1 MFKKLAIIFVAVF
14 GVLLAVP
21 TISPKLAPYFPSWI
35 KPVPLGLDL
44 KGGAQLL
51 LEVDTTAMF
60 KDKSNQLYDEVR
72 SALID
77 RNKGVIRYAD
87 LRNNDG
93 VVSFKVRESGDVST
107 AKGRLRSVLGN
118 TVDVESSGDVIKL
131 SYSDKQKDEMVQ
143 DALARSIEIV
153 RRRIDA
159 LGTKEPSIQSQGGK
173 YILIQL
179 PGVDNPEHIKDLIG
193 QTAKMTFHLVNENVS
208 PEQLA
213 SGRAPSGTEFL
224 PYMDIPGQVVPVY
237 SRVEVSGESLKDSQ
251 ADFDQNNMPV
261 VTTVF
266 DASGARKFAKLTTE
280 HVNERFA
287 IVLDGKVLSAPNI
300 REPIPGGRGQIS
312 GGFTLQGAKDLAV
325 LLRSGALPAPLTV
338 IEERTVGAGLGAD
351 TIASGKVGSAVG
363 VLFIVLYMLM
373 IYGSFGLI
381 ADTVLIVNLAMIVG
395 MSALLGATLTLPGI
409 AGIVLTLG
417 MAVDANILP
426 FERIRDE
433 IRAGTPTLRAVDL
446 GFHRS
451 NKAVLDGEL
460 TNLICALILFQ
471 FGAGPIRG
479 FAVTLSIGVLTTLFT
494 CILLSKVLI
503 DWYMGGKNRKIG
515 YANRKVIM

>member
-1 MFKKLAIIFVAVF
+1 MFKKLAIIFTAVF
-14 GVLLAVP
+14 CVLLAVP
-21 TISPKLAPYFPSWI
+21 TMAPNLAPYFPKWI
-35 KPVPLGLDL
+35 EPVPLGLDL

-51 LEVDTTAMF
+51 LEVDTATMF
-60 KDKSNQLYDEVR
+60 QEKAEQLYEETR
-72 SALID
+72 SALINRD
-77 RNKGVIRYAD
+77 KGVIRFSN
-87 LRNNDG
+87 LRNHDG
-93 VVSFKVRESGDVST
+93 VVSLVVREQDQVAD
-107 AKGRLRSVLGN
+107 AKGRLKSTFGN
-118 TVDVESSGDVIKL
+118 TVDIASDGKTITL
-131 SYSDKQKDEMVQ
+131 SYAEAQKEEMTK

-173 YILIQL
+173 YIMVQL
-179 PGVDNPEHIKDLIG
+179 PGVDNPEHIKQLIG

-208 PEQLA
+208 PDQLM
-213 SGRAPSGTEFL
+213 SGRAPNGTEFL
-224 PYMDIPGQVVPVY
+224 PYMDMPEQKVPVY

-251 ADFDQNNMPV
+251 ADYDQNNMPV

-266 DASGARKFAKLTTE
+266 DATGARKFARLTTE

-287 IVLDGKVLSAPNI
+287 IVLDGKVLSAPTI

-312 GGFTLQGAKDLAV
+312 GGFSLQGAKDLAV

-351 TIASGKVGSAVG
+351 TIERGKIGAVVG
-363 VLFIVLYMLM
+363 VIFIFIFLIFAYRMFGVLASVTLM
-373 IYGSFGLI
+373 I
-381 ADTVLIVNLAMIVG
+381 NLGMIVG
-395 MSALLGATLTLPGI
+395 LTALFGATLTLPGI

-433 IRAGTPTLRAVDL
+433 VKAGVPTLRAVNM
-446 GFHRS
+446 GFDRS
-451 NKAVLDGEL
+451 LKTVLDGNL
-460 TNLICALILFQ
+460 TTLICGLVLFQ

-479 FAVTLSIGVLTTLFT
+479 FAVTLSIGILTTLFT
-494 CILLSKVLI
+494 CVWLAKVLI
-503 DWYMGGKNRKIG
+503 DWYMNGKNKKIG
-515 YANRKVIM
+515 FVK